1 MLSRTLTIENE
12 VRKMEKE
19 RCKKHVEEIHICL
32 EKIINSF
39 AKEMQQQGKAVG
51 YITLECAQ
59 VDSIISIVAK
69 QHSSAHAPVW
79 FSYHRRALLCRTCGI
94 SFTNRVI
101 EAARELE
108 LL

>member
-12 VRKMEKE
+12 VRRMEKE
-19 RCKKHVEEIHICL
+19 KCKNHVKEIHICL

-39 AKEMQQQGKAVG
+39 AQRMEYQGKAADL
-51 YITLECAQ
+51 ITLECAQ
-59 VDSIISIVAK
+59 ADSIISAVAK

-79 FSYHRRALLCRTCGI
+79 FSSSRRTLLCRTCGI

>member
-1 MLSRTLTIENE
+1 MVLSCTLTIESE

-39 AKEMQQQGKAVG
+39 AKEMQQQGKADH
-51 YITLECAQ
+51 ITLECAQ
-59 VDSIISIVAK
+59 VDSIISIVVK
-69 QHSSAHAPVW
+69 QHSSDHAPVW
-79 FSYHRRALLCRTCGI
+79 FSYHRRALLCRTCDI